1 MKFNIN
7 DYKGKYVMRCK
18 TMEEAVDFLRVLDNL
33 GLMWQ
38 CGDSYLEPVWRE
50 HGSDSHLQPVW
61 WEDDETCYDF
71 NVGMEAEVSYYI
83 KQGYTILNW
92 ADFADKN

>member
-18 TMEEAVDFLRVLDNL
+18 TKEEAVDFLRVLDNL

-38 CGDSYLEPVWRE
+38 CGDSYLEPVW
-50 HGSDSHLQPVW
+50 

-71 NVGMEAEVSYYI
+71 NVGMEDEVSYYI